1 MIKVIYRQQ
10 NTQFGFHVCIFL
22 NTIKYIAL
30 EEVQS
35 ISSMHSEYWPD
46 VTCDIWPETQINWIL
61 MFASFKCDKKLCQ
74 TSYFF
79 NTVACTGFVPMD
91 LKLKYCLYM

>member
-46 VTCDIWPETQINWIL
+46 VTCDNITRDPN
-61 MFASFKCDKKLCQ
+61 KLD
-74 TSYFF
+74 F
-79 NTVACTGFVPMD
+79 NV
-91 LKLKYCLYM
+91 CLI

>member
-35 ISSMHSEYWPD
+35 ISSMHSEY
-46 VTCDIWPETQINWIL
+46 
-61 MFASFKCDKKLCQ
+61 
-74 TSYFF
+74 
-79 NTVACTGFVPMD
+79 
-91 LKLKYCLYM
+91 

>member
-1 MIKVIYRQQ
+1 
-10 NTQFGFHVCIFL
+10 
-22 NTIKYIAL
+22 
-30 EEVQS
+30 
-35 ISSMHSEYWPD
+35 
-46 VTCDIWPETQINWIL
+46 

-91 LKLKYCLYM
+91 FKLKYCLYM